1 MALSFDATYYMSA
14 RPDVLTAYI
23 GAGAEVGTGMS
34 WAQFA
39 EQHYNDFGWKE
50 GYNPNA
56 IFDTTEYL
64 AANIDV
70 LNAGVNPFQHYLQ
83 FGAYEKRAPSDSF
96 ISFEDFDWE
105 TYLAANSDLTDAGI
119 DTAEAAYGHYVIFGQ
134 FEVRDGKPEAP
145 IPSVPGETYTLT
157 NGLNLSTG
165 GVDKIVG
172 TADNDTIR
180 AVLPAS
186 LNTADII
193 DGGAGDDVLNIAEGA
208 IGSFFTGRNAAP
220 VIKNVETINSKDVG
234 GLTGPVAGW
243 TTLDLEQV
251 RGLKLLR
258 TDFSDVKWGT
268 AAGEAGHTD
277 VYGTN
282 VVGALYKNV
291 SDETVIGV
299 SNVAAQN
306 GGLGRATISFAGTG
320 PENLNISLSGNKAG
334 SYYTVGAGPLD
345 VVETINIDVAKGNS
359 GTIAVNNSAESIA
372 VTGAGDLSFLPQT
385 FAKLESFDAS
395 TASGKI
401 GFGSLTTAV
410 VLSKDAEVLGGSG
423 NDTFVVHSGA
433 NDVTVSGG
441 AGTDTLNV
449 TSSTGDIIVSGGDGK
464 DEITVTSTSGDV
476 TVIGGAGA
484 DKIDLTNAG
493 SGDVTVV
500 YAAQTDST
508 YVNFDEITG
517 FSAGAAGHVI
527 DLSAFTFAGETDAIT
542 AGATTTTNTTIGQ
555 FAVTDVVDFYGDNAV
570 AVWSEVV
577 GGVTNTYVFA
587 DLNNDGHFNA
597 ASDLVIQLVG
607 NINVTAANFDFG
619 AAVA

>member
-56 IFDTTEYL
+56 IFNTSEYL

-70 LNAGVNPFQHYLQ
+70 LDAGVNPFQHYLQ

-145 IPSVPGETYTLT
+145 VPSVPGEVYTLT
-157 NGLNLSTG
+157 T
-165 GVDKIVG
+165 GVDNRVG
-172 TADNDTIR
+172 TANDDIFR
-180 AVLPAS
+180 APNDGA
-186 LNTADII
+186 NTLQTHDTI
-193 DGGAGDDVLNIAEGA
+193 DGGAGYDVINAQLGAGISSPVLRNIERVNVEVIAAGTPEDAAANIPAVPAATFDGSAAVGLKEIWATGPGNPGGNEILGVTGVSTAVLIGLKGTSDGVAVKFTDAAGANTTANFAVDGSEAGDRIIAHGVEHANIKVMSDSAVQFSSFDLETVTVTGTGDFDLNIVNATIANLESVDASALLGDFSFGENVSNDFTLKSGKGDDKIWVNAVGDSDIAIDAGA
-208 IGSFFTGRNAAP
+208 GNDIIFASTTGNVAINAGAGNDDI
-220 VIKNVETINSKDVG
+220 VVWAAGDVVINSGAGNDV
-234 GLTGPVAGW
+234 
-243 TTLDLEQV
+243 
-251 RGLKLLR
+251 
-258 TDFSDVKWGT
+258 
-268 AAGEAGHTD
+268 
-277 VYGTN
+277 
-282 VVGALYKNV
+282 
-291 SDETVIGV
+291 I
-299 SNVAAQN
+299 NVA
-306 GGLGRATISFAGTG
+306 
-320 PENLNISLSGNKAG
+320 
-334 SYYTVGAGPLD
+334 
-345 VVETINIDVAKGNS
+345 
-359 GTIAVNNSAESIA
+359 SADNAI
-372 VTGAGDLSFLPQT
+372 VT
-385 FAKLESFDAS
+385 
-395 TASGKI
+395 
-401 GFGSLTTAV
+401 
-410 VLSKDAEVLGGSG
+410 
-423 NDTFVVHSGA
+423 
-433 NDVTVSGG
+433 GG
-441 AGTDTLNV
+441 AGSDTITLGGI
-449 TSSTGDIIVSGGDGK
+449 TG
-464 DEITVTSTSGDV
+464 TAT
-476 TVIGGAGA
+476 
-484 DKIDLTNAG
+484 L
-493 SGDVTVV
+493 V

-508 YVNFDEITG
+508 YVNFDIVTG
-517 FSAGAAGHVI
+517 FTAGAAGDVI

-542 AGATTTTNTTIGQ
+542 NGNTTTTNTTIGQ
-555 FAVTDVVDFYGDNAV
+555 FAVTDVADFYGDNAV